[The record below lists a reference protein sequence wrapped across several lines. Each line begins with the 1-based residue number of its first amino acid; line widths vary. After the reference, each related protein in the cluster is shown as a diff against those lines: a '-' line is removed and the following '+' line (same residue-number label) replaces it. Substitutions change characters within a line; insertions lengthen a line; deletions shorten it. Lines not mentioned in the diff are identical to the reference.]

1 MIKKGGVKVLDYL
14 GDIYNYST
22 EELVKELTT
31 RTGVTEIKV
40 APYVECSISI
50 DGKEVS
56 NTNGSAIVL
65 YIVD

>member
-1 MIKKGGVKVLDYL
+1 MIKKGSVKMLDYL
-14 GDIYNYST
+14 GDIYDYST